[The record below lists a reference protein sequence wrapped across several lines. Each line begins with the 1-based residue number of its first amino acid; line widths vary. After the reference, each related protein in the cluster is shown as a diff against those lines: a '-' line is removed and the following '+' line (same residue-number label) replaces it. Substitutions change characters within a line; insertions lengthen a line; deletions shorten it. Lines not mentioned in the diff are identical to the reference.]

1 MTIHEKLDY
10 IMDQYNDIVY
20 EVESYKL
27 PLVNLN
33 SDCELYMIIYNNGLC
48 KFYGTIKYSSVITST
63 RTIINENTIPER
75 FCPKE
80 NKRFVFYQDN
90 TPREIVF
97 YTNGKMTIG
106 SYNSASLLKV
116 NYVIYLGIL

>member
-10 IMDQYNDIVY
+10 IMNQYNDIIY

-33 SDCELYMIIYNNGLC
+33 SNCELYIILYNNGLC
-48 KFYGTIKYSSVITST
+48 KFHGTIRFSSFTST
-63 RTIINENTIPER
+63 RIIINENTIPER

-80 NKRFVFYQDN
+80 NKRFVFYQDD
-90 TPREIVF
+90 TPREIIF

-106 SYNSASLLKV
+106 SYNGSSLLEINK
-116 NYVIYLGIL
+116 VIYLGIL